1 MYMYIK
7 SYVFP
12 AWMELPPVLTDLDKT
27 TYMYTLD
34 INLIHQ
40 EVDHCLARL
49 ASIQYL

>member
-1 MYMYIK
+1 MYIK
-7 SYVFP
+7 SYVFT

-27 TYMYTLD
+27 TYTLD

-49 ASIQYL
+49 ASRQYL